1 MNYKFISAD
10 EAAQFVN
17 NGDVV
22 SFSGFTPAGA
32 AKAVPTAIAKRAIAE
47 HEVGKEF
54 KIGVI
59 TGASHGPSLFT
70 IAKADA
76 VLWRTPYQSNTDLR
90 NRINSNT
97 VNFFDQHLSHTSQY
111 MKVWFRRKNKI
122 CAVEAWILLMMEN
135 NTNSSC
141 GTIPMGCQLADKIIV
156 ELNKTSKE
164 ITWYSDIYLPA
175 QPPYRREI
183 PIYKAL

>member
-59 TGASHGPSLFT
+59 TGASTGPSLDGAL
-70 IAKADA
+70 AKADA

-111 MKVWFRRKNKI
+111 MKYGF
-122 CAVEAWILLMMEN
+122 L
-135 NTNSSC
+135 
-141 GTIPMGCQLADKIIV
+141 G
-156 ELNKTSKE
+156 
-164 ITWYSDIYLPA
+164 
-175 QPPYRREI
+175 
-183 PIYKAL
+183 